1 MTLPTRKFHVAVLT
15 LILVVYGCWSLSS
28 GVSGHHWDSALCGL
42 AALAAAAG
50 VVKSQRWSALMVYV
64 IALLIMGEWL
74 WYLWLIFRLR
84 YFAHIGFEQVAVSA
98 VPGVA
103 VLAIAG
109 YCCFVAWRYV
119 RTS

>member
-1 MTLPTRKFHVAVLT
+1 MTLPIRKFHVAVLT

-28 GVSGHHWDSALCGL
+28 GVSGHHRDSAFCGL

-50 VVKSQRWSALMVYV
+50 VVGSQRWSAWVVYL

-74 WYLWLIFRLR
+74 WYLWLIFRLG

-98 VPGVA
+98 APGVA
-103 VLAIAG
+103 VVAIAG

-119 RTS
+119 RTT